1 MISRQ
6 GKLNILSWQITII
19 VKQCLTLN
27 AGILDLN
34 NEQLIPLLLSGDEST
49 FESVYKHFLKP
60 LHSYAITILRDE
72 EAAKG
77 TVQNIFLKLW
87 ERKHTLN
94 FNGSIKA
101 YLYSAVYHEC
111 LNYIRHEK
119 VKLNHQDHLVYTMK
133 NTEEQDKG
141 IEFSDLKD
149 KLQQV
154 LNNLPEKCR
163 TVFQLS
169 RFEELKYREIADQM
183 GISVKTVEAQMGK
196 ALKILRHELV
206 DYLPVIIWLISHQ
219 FIIFN

>member
-1 MISRQ
+1 
-6 GKLNILSWQITII
+6 
-19 VKQCLTLN
+19 
-27 AGILDLN
+27 LDLN